1 MTMKRLTTAI
11 LLGAALVV
19 ALAPLAACD
28 DDTTVNTAFK
38 DAAAGEGGEGGE
50 AGKTAEGGSTNEAGS
65 GSEGGTSSE
74 AGATDASDDGG

>member
-38 DAAAGEGGEGGE
+38 DAGAGDGE